1 MFGRNMF
8 YYPQTFSC
16 IVRGGALQYAFFF
29 PSSAAALALRY
40 NKVASLTSELEQSK
54 SDLSAAQQQVWQDQ
68 QHQGGDTLYRN
79 CMFAMRLKEHISS
92 TTNDN

>member
-1 MFGRNMF
+1 MLSSPVETCF
-8 YYPQTFSC
+8 
-16 IVRGGALQYAFFF
+16 VRSKHVLLPANLFLYREGGALQYVFFF

-68 QHQGGDTLYRN
+68 QHQEGDTLYRN
-79 CMFAMRLKEHISS
+79 
-92 TTNDN
+92 